1 MVFYMVSHSAL
12 DVHNYMVSPSALDV
26 HNYMVSPSALNV
38 LYGVSQCI
46 GCS

>member
-1 MVFYMVSHSAL
+1 
-12 DVHNYMVSPSALDV
+12 MVSPSALDV